1 MMREAKTLSE
11 LKVKN
16 LLLNP
21 LAKEKTRG
29 FSHFIKESFCPI
41 FKPKSLSR

>member
-16 LLLNP
+16 PLLNP
-21 LAKEKTRG
+21 LAKEKTRV
-29 FSHFIKESFCPI
+29 FRI
-41 FKPKSLSR
+41 L